1 MVMRRNNE
9 QTVAG
14 RHRMMRRADR
24 EVADPQ
30 QVEAIIATCKI
41 VSLAYTDAEG
51 ITIVPLNF
59 GYVFDTESNHLTL
72 YFHGSATGR
81 KMDAVKAAGNAL
93 PVAFEMATDCEVVEG
108 RTLCSWGE
116 AFKSIVGNGT
126 ASIIDNLDEARQG
139 LALLMKQQAGMELL
153 GGFYWTKSNV
163 SVKNDRFVLADKPR
177 KAPAAYALKPRGG
190 GAIIPGKRANLVMVN
205 PNRQF
210 VVDANALLGRNPI
223 SAFDGVKLDGVIS
236 RTIIGGR
243 P

>member
-1 MVMRRNNE
+1 MVTRRNDE
-9 QTVAG
+9 RTVAG

-24 EVADPQ
+24 EVTEPQ

-108 RTLCSWGE
+108 RC
-116 AFKSIVGNGT
+116 AIGT
-126 ASIIDNLDEARQG
+126 RRSSRS
-139 LALLMKQQAGMELL
+139 LAM
-153 GGFYWTKSNV
+153 V
-163 SVKNDRFVLADKPR
+163 PR
-177 KAPAAYALKPRGG
+177 PSSTILT
-190 GAIIPGKRANLVMVN
+190 KRA
-205 PNRQF
+205 R
-210 VVDANALLGRNPI
+210 G
-223 SAFDGVKLDGVIS
+223 SHC
-236 RTIIGGR
+236 
-243 P
+243 

>member
-41 VSLAYTDAEG
+41 VSLATTPECG
-51 ITIVPLNF
+51 GSPSCPLNF

-93 PVAFEMATDCEVVEG
+93 PG
-108 RTLCSWGE
+108 
-116 AFKSIVGNGT
+116 SIRNG
-126 ASIIDNLDEARQG
+126 D
-139 LALLMKQQAGMELL
+139 
-153 GGFYWTKSNV
+153 
-163 SVKNDRFVLADKPR
+163 
-177 KAPAAYALKPRGG
+177 
-190 GAIIPGKRANLVMVN
+190 
-205 PNRQF
+205 
-210 VVDANALLGRNPI
+210 
-223 SAFDGVKLDGVIS
+223 
-236 RTIIGGR
+236 
-243 P
+243 

>member
-1 MVMRRNNE
+1 
-9 QTVAG
+9 
-14 RHRMMRRADR
+14 MMRRADR

-59 GYVFDTESNHLTL
+59 GYAFDTESNHLTL

-108 RTLCSWGE
+108 RTLCNWGE

-139 LALLMKQQAGMELL
+139 LAW
-153 GGFYWTKSNV
+153 F
-163 SVKNDRFVLADKPR
+163 DRGYHTFS
-177 KAPAAYALKPRGG
+177 
-190 GAIIPGKRANLVMVN
+190 
-205 PNRQF
+205 RQ
-210 VVDANALLGRNPI
+210 DAR
-223 SAFDGVKLDGVIS
+223 
-236 RTIIGGR
+236 
-243 P
+243 

>member
-1 MVMRRNNE
+1 
-9 QTVAG
+9 
-14 RHRMMRRADR
+14 MMRRADR
-24 EVADPQ
+24 EVTEPQ

-108 RTLCSWGE
+108 RTLCNWGE

-139 LALLMKQQAGMELL
+139 LALLMKQQAGMEHVE
-153 GGFYWTKSNV
+153 FTDQQVHAVTVWKV
-163 SVKNDRFVLADKPR
+163 EADYLTAKVREKPQ
-177 KAPAAYALKPRGG
+177 PH
-190 GAIIPGKRANLVMVN
+190 MH
-205 PNRQF
+205 
-210 VVDANALLGRNPI
+210 
-223 SAFDGVKLDGVIS
+223 
-236 RTIIGGR
+236 
-243 P
+243 

>member
-1 MVMRRNNE
+1 MSATAHVYGLLDRVGDALAEERNNE

-30 QVEAIIATCKI
+30 QIDAIIATCKI

-59 GYVFDTESNHLTL
+59 GYVFDAESSHLTL

-108 RTLCSWGE
+108 HTLCNWGE

-126 ASIIDNLDEARQG
+126 SRYMPSPYGRWKRTTSPPKCAKSPSRICTETPRQWC
-139 LALLMKQQAGMELL
+139 
-153 GGFYWTKSNV
+153 YH
-163 SVKNDRFVLADKPR
+163 PR
-177 KAPAAYALKPRGG
+177 QKG
-190 GAIIPGKRANLVMVN
+190 
-205 PNRQF
+205 
-210 VVDANALLGRNPI
+210 
-223 SAFDGVKLDGVIS
+223 
-236 RTIIGGR
+236 
-243 P
+243 

>member
-24 EVADPQ
+24 EVADPR
-30 QVEAIIATCKI
+30 QVEAIVATCKI

-93 PVAFEMATDCEVVEG
+93 PVAIRNGDWLRSG
-108 RTLCSWGE
+108 R
-116 AFKSIVGNGT
+116 
-126 ASIIDNLDEARQG
+126 
-139 LALLMKQQAGMELL
+139 
-153 GGFYWTKSNV
+153 
-163 SVKNDRFVLADKPR
+163 
-177 KAPAAYALKPRGG
+177 
-190 GAIIPGKRANLVMVN
+190 GAHAV
-205 PNRQF
+205 Q
-210 VVDANALLGRNPI
+210 LGR
-223 SAFDGVKLDGVIS
+223 SVQVDRWQWYRVHHRQS
-236 RTIIGGR
+236 
-243 P
+243 

>member
-93 PVAFEMATDCEVVEG
+93 PVAFEMATDCEAVSYTHLLLLLRVRAAAGTPGHQCG
-108 RTLCSWGE
+108 RRGRVRC
-116 AFKSIVGNGT
+116 
-126 ASIIDNLDEARQG
+126 
-139 LALLMKQQAGMELL
+139 
-153 GGFYWTKSNV
+153 
-163 SVKNDRFVLADKPR
+163 AD
-177 KAPAAYALKPRGG
+177 G
-190 GAIIPGKRANLVMVN
+190 
-205 PNRQF
+205 
-210 VVDANALLGRNPI
+210 
-223 SAFDGVKLDGVIS
+223 
-236 RTIIGGR
+236 
-243 P
+243 

>member
-1 MVMRRNNE
+1 MVTRRNDE

-41 VSLAYTDAEG
+41 V
-51 ITIVPLNF
+51 PLNF
-59 GYVFDTESNHLTL
+59 GYAFDTESNHLTL

-108 RTLCSWGE
+108 RTLCNWGE

-139 LALLMKQQAGMELL
+139 LALLMKQQAGMEHAE
-153 GGFYWTKSNV
+153 FTDQQVRAVTVWKV
-163 SVKNDRFVLADKPR
+163 EADYFTAKVREKPQ
-177 KAPAAYALKPRGG
+177 PH
-190 GAIIPGKRANLVMVN
+190 
-205 PNRQF
+205 
-210 VVDANALLGRNPI
+210 
-223 SAFDGVKLDGVIS
+223 
-236 RTIIGGR
+236 TH
-243 P
+243 

>member
-1 MVMRRNNE
+1 MVTRRNDE

-126 ASIIDNLDEARQG
+126 ASLVENLDECRHG
-139 LALLMKQQAGMELL
+139 LQALMAQQAHMPNVE
-153 GGFYWTKSNV
+153 FTDAQVRSVTVWKIESDYFTTKV
-163 SVKNDRFVLADKPR
+163 RTKP
-177 KAPAAYALKPRGG
+177 APAHMHQR
-190 GAIIPGKRANLVMVN
+190 
-205 PNRQF
+205 
-210 VVDANALLGRNPI
+210 
-223 SAFDGVKLDGVIS
+223 
-236 RTIIGGR
+236 
-243 P
+243 

>member
-1 MVMRRNNE
+1 MYGLLDRVGDALAEERERLELKAIEMTRRNNE

-108 RTLCSWGE
+108 RTLCNWGE

-139 LALLMKQQAGMELL
+139 LALLMKQQAG
-153 GGFYWTKSNV
+153 
-163 SVKNDRFVLADKPR
+163 
-177 KAPAAYALKPRGG
+177 
-190 GAIIPGKRANLVMVN
+190 
-205 PNRQF
+205 
-210 VVDANALLGRNPI
+210 RNMWSSPI
-223 SAFDGVKLDGVIS
+223 SRYAPSPYGRWKRTTSPPKCAKSPS
-236 RTIIGGR
+236 RICTETPRRWCYHPRQKG
-243 P
+243 